1 VKNVNLHIYPS
12 DMVHESRIFKQAR
25 FISKNYDFDKVILLG
40 IWKEGTGKN
49 QLLERKIHIK
59 RISLLNIQHRKV
71 LYLYYFIYS
80 LVFILFNRPSLVNI
94 HSLEFLPVLLIAKIF
109 KIKIIYDPH
118 EFETEKSNLTGLRKK
133 LSKWLEYL
141 LIKKVDHIFVVSE
154 HIADWYEKTYNVQRP
169 TVLFNVPPA
178 AYVKKTNY
186 FKDTFDLRDDQI
198 IALYQG
204 GLGAERGVSIL
215 LEAFKKNIND
225 KIVIVFMGYGEL
237 EKEIQSASKL
247 NSNIFFHKAVPT
259 DVVLNYSASADV
271 GIALIQNTCL
281 SHNFC
286 MPNKLFEYAMAGLPV
301 IVSNVQEMSAFVKKH
316 QMGTILI
323 SNTVE
328 DVSHAIDKLLN
339 MDLTML
345 GQNSRKAALENSW
358 ERQETKMKKVYQS
371 FLKSAL

>member
-1 VKNVNLHIYPS
+1 
-12 DMVHESRIFKQAR
+12 MVHESRIFKQAR